1 MPSSHLILCVPFSC
15 PQSFPASGSFPVGQL
30 FASGGHRTG
39 VSASA
44 SASNEYS
51 GLISLRM
58 DLLGLCIPR
67 DSQESSPTPQFK
79 SLNSLALSFLYGPT
93 LTSTRDSWK
102 NYSLTRWTFVGKAMS
117 LLSDMLCR
125 FVAAFLPRSTRPPTL
140 ELTISW
146 DCVLRFTFRSLCS
159 SDGHRS
165 PEGCGPRGPESWARL
180 SDSTT
185 NHPPA

>member
-79 SLNSLALSFLYGPT
+79 SLNSLTFSFPYSQTFKSVNDYWKNHSKHQRESAIVKPGFKG
-93 LTSTRDSWK
+93 LTS
-102 NYSLTRWTFVGKAMS
+102 VKAN
-117 LLSDMLCR
+117 LL
-125 FVAAFLPRSTRPPTL
+125 VTG
-140 ELTISW
+140 
-146 DCVLRFTFRSLCS
+146 LRFNIQKKQIQCQ
-159 SDGHRS
+159 
-165 PEGCGPRGPESWARL
+165 EGNKSNL
-180 SDSTT
+180 SIISCKK
-185 NHPPA
+185 